1 MNQKIN
7 FENLEKMKTR
17 YFFILGTTNVFGWN
31 SILNLSDFFIK
42 SFNNNQSIVQIYTL
56 GFFVISMLLIPISS
70 YLDAKFSLYNLMSL
84 FFVLM
89 FVPFNL
95 LYSLC
100 ISMQVT

>member
-42 SFNNNQSIVQIYTL
+42 SFNNNQSIV
-56 GFFVISMLLIPISS
+56 
-70 YLDAKFSLYNLMSL
+70 
-84 FFVLM
+84 
-89 FVPFNL
+89 
-95 LYSLC
+95 
-100 ISMQVT
+100 